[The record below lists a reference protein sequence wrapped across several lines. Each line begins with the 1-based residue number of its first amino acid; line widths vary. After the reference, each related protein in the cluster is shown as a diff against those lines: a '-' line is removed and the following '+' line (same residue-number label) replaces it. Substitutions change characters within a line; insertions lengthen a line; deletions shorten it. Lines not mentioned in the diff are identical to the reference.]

1 MDKRETVQHPSYGM
15 IRLSRVNSGRQD
27 YFFGSDVIPPAY
39 IELTV
44 SPGEVEMDM
53 GRNWYGRSHTKEYIK
68 LKLTPVQFSE
78 LITSMNHGDD
88 IPCTLEYVNGAKVIQ
103 QDNKE
108 TKIQFNKRK
117 IKEMFTELYT
127 KVIRAKRASELLNNS
142 KPIPKEERQTIISSI
157 DGIKQD
163 LDSNLSWYLEQFNI
177 EMDNIALDV
186 KSNLEASIMQK
197 ITQLGIQEFKKLYQ
211 ELGDGSFNQE
221 TNE

>member
-1 MDKRETVQHPSYGM
+1 MDRRETVQHPSYAM
-15 IRLSRVNSGRQD
+15 VRVSRVNSGKQD

-39 IELTV
+39 IEFTV

-53 GRNWYGRSHTKEYIK
+53 GRNWYGRSHTKEYIRFK
-68 LKLTPVQFSE
+68 MTPVQFSE
-78 LITSMNHGDD
+78 LITSMNHGDG
-88 IPCTLEYVNGAKVIQ
+88 IPCTLEYVNGAKVLQ

-117 IKEMFTELYT
+117 IKEMFTNLYER
-127 KVIRAKRASELLNNS
+127 VLRAKTKTDLLNSS
-142 KPIPKEERQTIISSI
+142 KPLVKEDREAIMGAIY
-157 DGIKQD
+157 GIEQD
-163 LDSNLSWYLEQFNI
+163 LRSNLNFYLEQFNI